1 LAAAVVVV
9 VAGVVAGA
17 MVAQHGN
24 SADQPSKTSTATNT
38 AGTSPSGAPRTTTS
52 TSPKPAMPA
61 ALRSCVGE
69 VRAQDRLTKAM
80 ATGIGHLNH
89 HIQAMKDN
97 WAGKI
102 SVDQMKAMWKMTRL
116 AGPSDIAAYKRDTTA
131 VHTAGHPCA
140 TLSPSKLPASFQKQG
155 TSCQE
160 RSAALANAAV
170 AGEGA
175 MHEWSYHLTQMALF
189 KSGAFSSA
197 TANQRW
203 LEVFDATPALV
214 QHFDNAMSKLARAPR
229 CA

>member
-38 AGTSPSGAPRTTTS
+38 AGASPSGAPRTSS

-61 ALRSCVGE
+61 ALRSCAGE
-69 VRAQDRLTKAM
+69 VRAQDSLVMTM
-80 ATGIGHLNH
+80 ATGIGHLDH
-89 HIQAMKDN
+89 HVQAMKDN